1 LAIFRTSLLGSPN
14 IGVYA
19 LATNGFTIVPPQTT
33 EGKAK
38 RLRECLRGEVV
49 RSTVGGT
56 RLIGVLGVANSNGV
70 VLPHFAADE
79 EVETIRAA
87 LHVNVER
94 VEGRVTAFG
103 NLVLVN
109 DHGGVVS
116 GILAEEKNVLRRVGN
131 VLGVELVVGE
141 VAGLPYVGAAAVAT
155 NRGVLAHPLLSEG
168 ERSLLED
175 VLKVHV
181 EVGTINGGCP
191 TVASGVL
198 ANDYGAVIG
207 SLTTGPEIMMLSS
220 VFE

>member
-1 LAIFRTSLLGSPN
+1 MLGSPN
-14 IGVYA
+14 VGVYA
-19 LATNGFTIVPPQTT
+19 LATNNYVIVPPQTT
-33 EGKAK
+33 DGKVK
-38 RLRECLRGEVV
+38 MFRECLRGEVV

-56 RLIGVLGVANSNGV
+56 RLIGVLGVGNSNGV

-79 EVETIRAA
+79 EMNAIKDA

-109 DHGGVVS
+109 DRGGIVS
-116 GILAEEKNVLRRVGN
+116 GILAEEKDVLRRVGE

-155 NRGVLAHPLLSEG
+155 NRGVLVHPLLSEG
-168 ERSLLED
+168 ERGLLED
-175 VLKVHV
+175 VLKVRV
-181 EVGTINGGCP
+181 DVGTVNGGCP

-207 SLTTGPEIMMLSS
+207 SLTTGPEIMMVSN